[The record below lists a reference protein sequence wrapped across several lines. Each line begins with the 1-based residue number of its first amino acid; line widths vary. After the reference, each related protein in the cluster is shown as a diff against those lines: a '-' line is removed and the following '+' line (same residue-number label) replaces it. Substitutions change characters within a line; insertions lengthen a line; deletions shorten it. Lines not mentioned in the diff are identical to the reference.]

1 LNHAPSLRL
10 WTKMDAKPCNPMHH
24 PTANSNTCKPGAKAA
39 PVANRE
45 LSDSAH
51 WKNAA
56 LRFQG
61 GQYNL
66 NYG

>member
-1 LNHAPSLRL
+1 
-10 WTKMDAKPCNPMHH
+10 MDAKPCNPMHH
-24 PTANSNTCKPGAKAA
+24 PTANSNTCKPGGEPHLA
-39 PVANRE
+39 ANRE

-51 WKNAA
+51 RENAA